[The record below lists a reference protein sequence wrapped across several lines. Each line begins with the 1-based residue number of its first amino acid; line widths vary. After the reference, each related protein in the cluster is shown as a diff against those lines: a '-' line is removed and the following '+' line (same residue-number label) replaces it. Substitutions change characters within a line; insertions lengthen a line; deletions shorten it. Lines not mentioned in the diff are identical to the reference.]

1 MLDRKTS
8 QKRVDELYDIIFDWV
23 REAND
28 VDIRDL
34 IAMLE
39 MAKMEIAFAKFDEL
53 YNGKN
58 EKE

>member
-1 MLDRKTS
+1 MLDRKNP

-23 REAND
+23 KEAND

-58 EKE
+58 EEE

>member
-58 EKE
+58 EEE